1 MPDGPR
7 GYKVSVTKKGRVGSK
22 RKLEEYSEQVEQEKD
37 FQGTVGMM
45 EDGVES
51 VTKRAKADVKQNAVG
66 VGKGSGRTWKAPG
79 QKMSTMRSG
88 SSKKLSTSWE
98 KKMADKA
105 ALKDLRDRKKA
116 ALEQRK
122 EAARKAREQKEA
134 AKKRKEENRQKSVV
148 TQVVSSATARKM
160 AKSKKQRKKL
170 VTVDG

>member
-22 RKLEEYSEQVEQEKD
+22 RKLEEYSEQVEQEMD
-37 FQGTVGMM
+37 CQGTVGMM
-45 EDGVES
+45 EDG
-51 VTKRAKADVKQNAVG
+51 
-66 VGKGSGRTWKAPG
+66 SGRTWKAPG
-79 QKMSTMRSG
+79 HKMSTLRSG

-116 ALEQRK
+116 ALEQKK

-134 AKKRKEENRQKSVV
+134 ARREKKRIDKS
-148 TQVVSSATARKM
+148 R
-160 AKSKKQRKKL
+160 L
-170 VTVDG
+170 